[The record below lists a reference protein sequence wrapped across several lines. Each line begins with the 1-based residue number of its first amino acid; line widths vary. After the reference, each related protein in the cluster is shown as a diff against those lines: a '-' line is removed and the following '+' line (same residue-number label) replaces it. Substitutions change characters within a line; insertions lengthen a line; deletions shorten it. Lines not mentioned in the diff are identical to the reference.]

1 MTMDR
6 IERENSYTI
15 MVDEFNTQLCILHR
29 AAR

>member
-1 MTMDR
+1 MDR

-15 MVDEFNTQLCILHR
+15 MVDEFNTQLYILHR